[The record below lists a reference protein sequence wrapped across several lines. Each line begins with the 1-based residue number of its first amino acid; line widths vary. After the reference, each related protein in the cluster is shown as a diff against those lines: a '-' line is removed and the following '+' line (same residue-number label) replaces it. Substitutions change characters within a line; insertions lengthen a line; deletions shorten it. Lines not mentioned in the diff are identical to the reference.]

1 MIKQVGDNESYFIV
15 TDELLKVSNAMI
27 STDMLF
33 RNMANNPHVS
43 THLYFN
49 ENDEVKGGVVLNDV
63 IDITGKHVFFIMF
76 QFRDVHFPEL
86 AEMFTDYVN
95 KLAKEKGA
103 TKIVFTSSRNTKVIE
118 RAVSR
123 YGFHKAYD
131 VWEME
136 VSNV

>member
-1 MIKQVGDNESYFIV
+1 MIKQVWDNESYFIV
-15 TDELLKVSNAMI
+15 TDELLKVPNAMI

-63 IDITGKHVFFIMF
+63 LDITGKHIFFVMF

-103 TKIVFTSSRNTKVIE
+103 TKIVFTSSRKDSVTE
-118 RAVSR
+118 RATKKL
-123 YGFHKAYD
+123 GFKKSYS
-131 VWEME
+131 VFEKE
-136 VSNV
+136 VI

>member
-63 IDITGKHVFFIMF
+63 LDITGKHIFFVMF

-103 TKIVFTSSRNTKVIE
+103 TKIVFTSSRKDSVTE
-118 RAVSR
+118 RATKKL
-123 YGFHKAYD
+123 GFKKSYS
-131 VWEME
+131 VFEKE
-136 VSNV
+136 VI